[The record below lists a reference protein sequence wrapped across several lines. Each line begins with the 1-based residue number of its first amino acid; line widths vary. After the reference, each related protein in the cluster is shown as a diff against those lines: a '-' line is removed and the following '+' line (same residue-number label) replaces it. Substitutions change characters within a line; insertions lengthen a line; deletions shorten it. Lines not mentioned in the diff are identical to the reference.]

1 MSHRKRINY
10 SRIETIYL
18 LNSSIDELYKKEL
31 ITTRVRNHLKFL
43 EINNFAELRQV
54 IFMSRQEAYNPM
66 LEVFDTQSVKEVND
80 LFYRANVKIPELW

>member
-18 LNSSIDELYKKEL
+18 LNSPIDELYKKDL

-43 EINNFAELRQV
+43 EIKNFAELREV
-54 IFMSRQEAYNPM
+54 ILKSRQEVYNPK
-66 LEVFDTQSVKEVND
+66 LEIFGAKSVREIND
-80 LFYRANVKIPELW
+80 LFYRANVKIPEMW

>member
-31 ITTRVRNHLKFL
+31 ITTRVRNHLKYL
-43 EINNFAELRQV
+43 GVNNFAELRRV
-54 IFMSRQEAYNPM
+54 IFMSRQEAYNPK
-66 LEVFDTQSVKEVND
+66 LEVFGNQSVKEVND
-80 LFYRANVKIPELW
+80 LFYRAKVKIPELW